1 VTQNASLD
9 KDPRAAN
16 ILTLLGRA
24 RSGDEAA
31 TGALL
36 ESYEKYLKLLARV
49 QIGRQLQGKV
59 DASDIVQ
66 EAFLEAHRQIKIFRG
81 NSEAEL
87 LGWLRAILAGQMA
100 QMLRRYLKTK
110 GRDVNMERELIHQFE
125 ESSQAMRVDFA
136 ASGSTPSQ
144 TASKREQAVLLA
156 EALSQLSDDHRETI
170 ILRHLEHLSFK
181 EVAARM
187 GRSEDSVQ
195 KLWVRALGN
204 LRQIL
209 GGTL

>member
-1 VTQNASLD
+1 VTQNAIAQND
-9 KDPRAAN
+9 QPAVG
-16 ILTLLGRA
+16 ILALLQRA

-31 TGALL
+31 TGILL
-36 ESYEKYLKLLARV
+36 ESYAKYLKLLARL

-66 EAFLEAHRQIKIFRG
+66 ETFLEAHRQIKAFRG
-81 NSEAEL
+81 NSEPEL

-100 QMLRRYLKTK
+100 QMLRRFLKTK
-110 GRDVNMERELIHQFE
+110 GRDVNLERELVQHFE
-125 ESSQAMRVDFA
+125 ESSVAMRMDLA

-144 TASKREQAVLLA
+144 AASRREQAVLLA
-156 EALSQLSDDHRETI
+156 EALSQLSDDYRETI

-195 KLWVRALGN
+195 KLWVRALGS

-209 GGTL
+209 GGTI